1 MESLIKQSE
10 FIGLDTRT
18 WFYGGA
24 ESPPHRGVVEAV
36 KTYYTNRAD
45 GPDGRLRN
53 SEIESACKRNI
64 AQLLGGSPEQIA
76 LMSNTSEVI
85 SMIASS
91 CGLKAG
97 DNVVVHDLEFPSGI
111 LPWLRLKA
119 DGVEVRVVPS
129 REWTVTAEDL
139 LSPVDEKT
147 RMVVTSHVSYL
158 SGARI
163 DYRKVY
169 SELKKTN
176 ALLLVDATQSL
187 GAIPVS
193 ISDADFIVAS
203 SYKWLLAGHGAGIL
217 AVNPERTARFEPS
230 YVGWRSVEDMFSDT
244 RFESFRFF
252 PDARRFEGGYPSY
265 PTLYAMKFTT
275 DLLLSLGMDRIERHL
290 LELGGTLISELKR
303 LGYEPMTPEEPGQRA
318 GNISFVCAEG
328 ESFAE
333 SLSKQG
339 TYLWGGDGRLRASIH
354 LYNNSADIAKLLG
367 QLSTLA
373 SGQAS

>member
-1 MESLIKQSE
+1 MESLIKPSE
-10 FIGLDTRT
+10 FIGLDSRT

-24 ESPPHRGVVEAV
+24 ESPPHRGMVEAV
-36 KTYYTNRAD
+36 KTYYTNRAE
-45 GPDGRLRN
+45 GPEGRQRN
-53 SEIESACKRNI
+53 SDIEHACKRNL
-64 AQLLGGSPEQIA
+64 AQMLGGSAEQIA
-76 LMSNTSEVI
+76 LLSNTSEAI

-97 DNVVVHDLEFPSGI
+97 ENVVVHDLEFPSGI

-119 DGVEVRVVPS
+119 NGIEVRVVPS

-163 DYRKVY
+163 DYRQVY
-169 SELKKTN
+169 NELKKTN

-187 GAIPVS
+187 GAIPVN
-193 ISDADFIVAS
+193 INDADFIVAS

-217 AVNPERTARFEPS
+217 AVNPERTSRFEPA

-275 DLLLSLGMDRIERHL
+275 DLLLSLGIERIEQHL
-290 LELGGTLISELKR
+290 LELGGTLIRELKK
-303 LGYEPMTPEEPGQRA
+303 LGYETMTPGEPERRA
-318 GNISFVCAEG
+318 GNISFVCPEG
-328 ESFAE
+328 ETFAE

-354 LYNNSADIAKLLG
+354 LYNSSADIAKLLG
-367 QLSTLA
+367 QLSALA